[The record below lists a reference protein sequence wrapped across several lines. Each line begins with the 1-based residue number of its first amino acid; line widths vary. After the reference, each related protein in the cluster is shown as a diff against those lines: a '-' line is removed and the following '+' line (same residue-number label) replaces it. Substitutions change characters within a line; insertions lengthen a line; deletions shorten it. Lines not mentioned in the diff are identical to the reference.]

1 MTKDPQ
7 VTTAAELDAM
17 TPAERHQHFLDSL
30 VDPATLSEEQRVAI
44 IARSRALVAQHDAAG
59 DERRAS

>member
-30 VDPATLSEEQRVAI
+30 VDPATLSREQRAVV
-44 IARSRALVAQHDAAG
+44 IARSRAVVARHGAAG
-59 DERRAS
+59 NERLAS

>member
-1 MTKDPQ
+1 MSHDPR

-30 VDPATLSEEQRVAI
+30 VDPSTLSEKQRAAI
-44 IARSRALVAQHDAAG
+44 IARSRAVMDQHNSA
-59 DERRAS
+59 RSHPRAS